1 MVGRFIPV
9 HAGKLP
15 SAEELAN
22 LVREGHGSNQI
33 AARFGVTGDHT
44 RKRLKD
50 LGLTPPKDSQPRPN
64 RTRKVMRLNSQ
75 HGAISLP
82 RVSILAHLEKYA

>member
-1 MVGRFIPV
+1 MVGRSIPV
-9 HAGKLP
+9 HPGKLP

-33 AARFGVTGDHT
+33 AERFGVTGDHT

-50 LGLTPPKDSQPRPN
+50 LGLTPPKDSQPRP
-64 RTRKVMRLNSQ
+64 RSARRVMQLHGQ
-75 HGAISLP
+75 HGPISLP
-82 RVSILAHLEKYA
+82 RVSMLTDMEKYA